1 MCIHLSISINTI
13 AHHTKEWVITH
24 SQKKKERARSLNAHN
39 WQTDTR
45 GYYLL
50 MGISSRRYQKRKMI
64 NARPSRGTTVV
75 RTFSVSCC
83 CCWQLCDDNSSQLFG
98 TRFSFIFLYWRRRKG
113 RRRSTSEMSTSLVP
127 PVVHFFV
134 FPCWPFAS
142 EFTRKGAVKWVNREN
157 FYASS
162 LCFAIANLASTPR
175 CSAIHYM
182 IILLLHILL
191 IHSA

>member
-1 MCIHLSISINTI
+1 MRIIDRRTHVAIIYWW
-13 AHHTKEWVITH
+13 AAAADATK
-24 SQKKKERARSLNAHN
+24 
-39 WQTDTR
+39 
-45 GYYLL
+45 
-50 MGISSRRYQKRKMI
+50 KRKMI
-64 NARPSRGTTVV
+64 NAESPRPSRSTTVAH
-75 RTFSVSCC
+75 TFSVSC
-83 CCWQLCDDNSSQLFG
+83 WQFCDDNSSQLFG

-113 RRRSTSEMSTSLVP
+113 RRRSTSEMSASLLVP

-162 LCFAIANLASTPR
+162 LCFAIANLASMPR